1 MQRRCVV
8 RQRQQL
14 SARRRVAFH
23 HIKPELL
30 AKPEQS
36 EEDEEINNG
45 RFKSERSEG
54 RVSN

>member
-14 SARRRVAFH
+14 SARRRIAFH

-36 EEDEEINNG
+36 EEDEEIKNG
-45 RFKSERSEG
+45 RFESERSEG

>member
-1 MQRRCVV
+1 VQRRNIA
-8 RQRQQL
+8 RQMQQL

-30 AKPEQS
+30 AKAEKS